1 MAAVE
6 DSKSLYAPLVE
17 ALGVDAQSFETLIRS
32 RRSCRDFDPT
42 REVEQ
47 EKLEAIMDD
56 ISWAPSWCNTHP
68 YFFCIARGERLVR
81 IRDRLCALYD
91 CAAGAGKGMLAMA
104 SVWARGCAPDGDY
117 NTLIKYPPH
126 LQKHRVDCAKGLY
139 GLMDI
144 ARADTKKREAQ
155 DRRNFE
161 FFDAPCVLFVLVQDG
176 MGPFSPLDAGF
187 ALDTLLL
194 SAHARG
200 LGACAQ
206 GALATWGSPVRDE
219 FPEIPKGYK
228 LLCGVSM
235 GYAKGGSKVNTFKPA
250 RSPVACAG
258 L

>member
-1 MAAVE
+1 MAA
-6 DSKSLYAPLVE
+6 DAKSLYAPLV
-17 ALGVDAQSFETLIRS
+17 AGPGVDAPAFETLIRS
-32 RRSCRDFDPT
+32 RNSVRDFDSD
-42 REVEQ
+42 REIEQ
-47 EKLEAIMDD
+47 EKLEAIMAD

-68 YFFCIARGERLVR
+68 YFFCIARGERLLQVR
-81 IRDRLCALYD
+81 GKLCALYD
-91 CAAGAGKGMLAMA
+91 GAAGAGKGVVAMA
-104 SVWARGCAPDGDY
+104 SVWARGCAPDGDFS
-117 NTLIKYPPH
+117 TLIKYPPH

-139 GLMDI
+139 GLMEV
-144 ARADTKKREAQ
+144 AREDTKKREAQ

-161 FFDAPCVLFVLVQDG
+161 FFGAPCVFFVFVQDG

-206 GALATWGSPVRDE
+206 GALATWASPVRE
-219 FPEIPKGYK
+219 AFPEVPRGYK

-235 GYAKGGSKVNTFKPA
+235 GYAKAGSKINTYKPA
-250 RSPVACAG
+250 RCPVACAG